1 MAAKITFV
9 NTTTQALRGKEHVVL
24 FASHKALKAG
34 AWKKVF
40 SEEWASV
47 LAQLVKDTDAGRL
60 GAVVST
66 YTGVKSPRQVSL
78 AVLPDTLSR
87 HLSPSR
93 AIAAEACAA
102 KLSLAPAKKVGVVL
116 CLDSAEHYLPV
127 ANALGR
133 AFPLYSHKS
142 SKPRSLELTVAALTT
157 KGAALKAD
165 PVVGQTVEATRWA
178 ASLVDTPTAELDA
191 AAFVEA
197 AKAGLKGIKGVKVSA
212 IVGDALLKA
221 GLGGI
226 HGVGRAAASAPRL
239 LICEVG
245 PKRGAP
251 RTVALV
257 GKGVVY
263 DTGGLNIKISGS
275 MSGMKADMGGG
286 AAALGAFKVLA
297 QSSPKDRI
305 YCLVPLAE
313 NAVSPH
319 SYRPDDVLEMHSGKT
334 VEINNT
340 DAEGR
345 LLLADAVSYA
355 SRELKADV
363 VIDAATLTGAQLL
376 ATGKRHAAVVSN
388 RERLEGVAVAA
399 GLASG
404 DEVAPLPFAPE
415 IYQAEFSSVVADM
428 RNSVKDRANA
438 QTSCAAQFVHS
449 HMQDTGKAWLHIDL
463 AGPAMPGRRAT
474 GYGVALMAE
483 VSRRLTKTALAK

>member
-1 MAAKITFV
+1 MAATISFV
-9 NTTTQALRGKEHVVL
+9 NTPAQATRGKDHLVL
-24 FASHKALKAG
+24 FASQKALRSG
-34 AWKKVF
+34 VWKHVF
-40 SEEWASV
+40 PAEWKTV
-47 LAQLVKDTDAGRL
+47 LAQAVKDTEAGRL
-60 GAVVST
+60 GSVVCT
-66 YTGVKSPRQVSL
+66 YTGASSPRKVSL

-93 AIAAEACAA
+93 AIAAEACAG
-102 KLSLAPAKKVGVVL
+102 KLSLAPAKKVGVIL
-116 CLDSAEHYLPV
+116 CLDHAEHYLPV

-142 SKPRSLELTVAALTT
+142 GKQTKLELSVAAVTP
-157 KGAALKAD
+157 KGAALKAE
-165 PVVGQTVEATRWA
+165 PVIAHTVAATRWA

-191 AAFVEA
+191 EAFVA
-197 AKAGLKGIKGVKVSA
+197 AARAGLKGIKGVKVSA

-245 PKRGAP
+245 PKRGAE
-251 RTVALV
+251 RTVVLV

-263 DTGGLNIKISGS
+263 DTGGLNIKVGGS

-313 NAVSPH
+313 NAVSPE

-355 SRELKADV
+355 VRVLKADV
-363 VIDAATLTGAQLL
+363 VIDAATLTGAQLV
-376 ATGKRHAAVVSN
+376 ATGKRHAAIVSN
-388 RERLEGVAVAA
+388 RQRLEALALSA
-399 GLASG
+399 GMTSG
-404 DEVAPLPFAPE
+404 DEVAALPFAPE

-438 QTSCAAQFVHS
+438 QSSCAAQFVHS
-449 HMQDTGKAWLHIDL
+449 HIQDTGKAWLHIDL

-483 VSRRLTKTALAK
+483 VTRRLTKSALAK